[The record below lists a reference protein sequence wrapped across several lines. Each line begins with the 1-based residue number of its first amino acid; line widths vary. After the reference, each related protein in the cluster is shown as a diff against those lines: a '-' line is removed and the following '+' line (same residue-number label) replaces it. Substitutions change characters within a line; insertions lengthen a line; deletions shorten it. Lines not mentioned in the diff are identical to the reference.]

1 MNHDPARA
9 DPIGLWAARGLS
21 FRRHRLNLLARSVPA
36 LTTISQPRLEIGR
49 MAARMLLDRING
61 QSYREGLHPQ
71 LDVTLVVRESTAPLL
86 QS

>member
-1 MNHDPARA
+1 
-9 DPIGLWAARGLS
+9 
-21 FRRHRLNLLARSVPA
+21 
-36 LTTISQPRLEIGR
+36 
-49 MAARMLLDRING
+49 MLLDRING